1 MRRTLLASGIYAG
14 LNVMSQQAAHDNPSG
29 VPAAQPEQ
37 VRLTRRAAILTRY
50 PCLTRAQAV
59 QVVQYLL
66 AHNYLLTALELLV
79 EAQEAGNEEDVDSL
93 QHFFSDQAK
102 FPAEVVAKYD
112 PNDGTTAC
120 LHNSAET
127 CNAGSRFLLACNCL
141 Y

>member
-1 MRRTLLASGIYAG
+1 
-14 LNVMSQQAAHDNPSG
+14 
-29 VPAAQPEQ
+29 
-37 VRLTRRAAILTRY
+37 
-50 PCLTRAQAV
+50 V

-112 PNDGTTAC
+112 PNDGTTGC
-120 LHNSAET
+120 LHNPAAKR
-127 CNAGSRFLLACNCL
+127 NAGSRLLACSYLYGFIHVCCFLQQSMFSNWHASVRSVLACL
-141 Y
+141 SMSCVLLKRILLRLRYMVKLLLILFLRF

>member
-1 MRRTLLASGIYAG
+1 
-14 LNVMSQQAAHDNPSG
+14 MSQQAAHDNPSG

-37 VRLTRRAAILTRY
+37 VSLTHWADNPYSVSPVYQSAS
-50 PCLTRAQAV
+50 CV

-112 PNDGTTAC
+112 PNDGTAAC
-120 LHNSAET
+120 LHNPAEMR
-127 CNAGSRFLLACNCL
+127 NAGSRFLVACN
-141 Y
+141 